1 MPGPVEDE
9 NEDLAES
16 EDLCAFCL
24 DRIQNP
30 ERLHCNHA
38 FCKTCLEIYLE
49 ERNWVAKSCP
59 ICRRSLGE
67 PWARQGNAVRDFRGP
82 GKYIIGW
89 RLFGCM
95 TLAIMLL
102 SLVSFYLLLIYW

>member
-67 PWARQGNAVRDFRGP
+67 PWARQG
-82 GKYIIGW
+82 KESW